1 MKTYRID
8 HISDAHNAGIAR
20 EHDLCHYF
28 GIERTAHDSSDYRS
42 NSDINLG
49 DRHISVKA
57 SGFTLMSGNMCNG
70 YDEFDDIWNLYKN
83 TTHSNEFAYI
93 TEDYRVY
100 EMNISEFEAFLRVFG
115 RVEKEAQRTA
125 VRRKSDAARKAR
137 IWQHGSNRRWRKPP
151 PLIWRAGARL
161 QHIKVRKCNMNK
173 PDAKSLCNLTT

>member
-1 MKTYRID
+1 MKTYSID
-8 HISDAHNAGIAR
+8 HISDARNAGIAR

-42 NSDINLG
+42 NSDINIG

-93 TEDYRVY
+93 TEDYRVDQVPQGMQKHDGMVR
-100 EMNISEFEAFLRVFG
+100 ESGGINHRFCFG
-115 RVEKEAQRTA
+115 R
-125 VRRKSDAARKAR
+125 
-137 IWQHGSNRRWRKPP
+137 
-151 PLIWRAGARL
+151 AGVKL
-161 QHIKVRKCNMNK
+161 
-173 PDAKSLCNLTT
+173 

>member
-1 MKTYRID
+1 MKTYSID
-8 HISDAHNAGIAR
+8 HISDARNAGIAR

-42 NSDINLG
+42 NSDINIG

-70 YDEFDDIWNLYKN
+70 YDEFDDIWNLYKS

-115 RVEKEAQRTA
+115 RVEKESAKNGGKAKIRCRKESKNMVAWFEKA
-125 VRRKSDAARKAR
+125 VA
-137 IWQHGSNRRWRKPP
+137 
-151 PLIWRAGARL
+151 
-161 QHIKVRKCNMNK
+161 
-173 PDAKSLCNLTT
+173 